1 MAEVTHTEIGTFMTS
16 TKGKTM
22 IADKSNYIYHYQ
34 KPLAGNKQRF
44 KCEFHHDTK
53 CKAAVHVMV
62 LLDVFSLLFLGE
74 QLMTSQQ
81 TNSTVWT

>member
-1 MAEVTHTEIGTFMTS
+1 MAEVTPIEMGSTTFMTS

-53 CKAAVHVMV
+53 CKAAVHVKVSVTYCIM
-62 LLDVFSLLFLGE
+62 SM
-74 QLMTSQQ
+74 MTNNNTS
-81 TNSTVWT
+81 